1 MSASSL
7 RVLGLVAFSSWL
19 AVGCTSENKILP
31 GAACLLNTDCHDP
44 LVCTMDKCHDAC
56 HGTADCS
63 GGESCVKTDKGTVCQ
78 LPAEASTTDS
88 KSCQSGGKSAT

>member
-63 GGESCVKTDKGTVCQ
+63 GGGELCKDG
-78 LPAEASTTDS
+78 
-88 KSCQSGGKSAT
+88 